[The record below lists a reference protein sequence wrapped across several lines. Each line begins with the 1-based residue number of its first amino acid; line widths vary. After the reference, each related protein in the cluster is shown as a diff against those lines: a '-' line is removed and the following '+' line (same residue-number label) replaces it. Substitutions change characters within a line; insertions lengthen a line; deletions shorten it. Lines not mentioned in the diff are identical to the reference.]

1 MRISQAPFNLDLL
14 ILKDE
19 DVRHVKP
26 VTALDTMEGKTKN
39 FHPDG
44 LFSTEIFGKVG
55 NEVRNR
61 QFSYINLKASIFHPI
76 IYKAVCDLKSLYSDI
91 LAGNKYAIWD
101 DTIKDFVKA
110 TPLTGETGFNF
121 FLEHFKD
128 IEFEHRP
135 STKRENSIKLVNKYR
150 NNCLMNKLVVL
161 PAGLRDYEVSDSGQ
175 PSQDEVNT
183 LYRQVMSLANL
194 ITESSLKVSPAEV
207 DNVRYKLQKKV
218 NEIYYYFET
227 MLNGKKK
234 LVLGKWAS
242 RKIYNGTRNV
252 ITSLNNDTDNL
263 DSPTLVSFNQTAI
276 GMYQFLKATLP
287 VSIHH
292 IRNTLYKVFP
302 GPNLPA
308 ILVNKQSLKKELVH
322 LDPKYYDEWMTNEGL
337 EQVITRFGLV
347 DLRTIVLDTPNHYL
361 GLIYR
366 GPDMTYKFMQDID
379 ELPEDRSKDDVYPI
393 TFAELLYIS
402 VHHFANDL
410 PLFFTRYPVVNYG
423 SIYPSKTFLKSTVNS
438 EVRTML
444 DDNWNKT
451 DRVAL
456 QYPILDSQFVD
467 SMSPHPAHLA
477 RLDAFN

>member
-19 DVRHVKP
+19 EIRHVTP
-26 VTALDTMEGKTKN
+26 VTVLDTMEGKTKN
-39 FHPDG
+39 FHPNG

-61 QFSYINLKASIFHPI
+61 QFSYINLKATIFHPI
-76 IYKAVCDLKSLYSDI
+76 IYKAICDLKSLYSDL

-101 DTIKDFVKA
+101 DNIKDFIKA
-110 TPLTGETGFNF
+110 TPLTGNTGYSF

-128 IEFEHRP
+128 IQFEERL
-135 STKRENSIKLVNKYR
+135 SSKRENNIKLVNKYR
-150 NNCLMNKLVVL
+150 NNCLMNKLIVL
-161 PAGLRDYEVSDSGQ
+161 PAGLRDYEYSDAGQ

-194 ITESSLKVSPAEV
+194 ITEASLKVSPAEV
-207 DNVRYKLQKKV
+207 DNVRYKMQKKV
-218 NEIYYYFET
+218 NEIYYYFEA

-252 ITSLNNDTDNL
+252 ITSLNNNTDNL
-263 DSPTLVSFNQTAI
+263 DSPTLVSFNQTTI
-276 GMYQFLKATLP
+276 GLYQFLKATLP
-287 VSIHH
+287 VAIHH

-302 GPNLPA
+302 GPNMPA
-308 ILVNKQSLKKELVH
+308 ILVNKKTLKKELVH

-347 DLRTIVLDTPNHYL
+347 DLRNIILDTPNHYL

-366 GPDMTYKFMQDID
+366 GPDMTYKFLQDID
-379 ELPEDRSKDDVYPI
+379 ELPDDRSKDDVHPI

-402 VHHFANDL
+402 VYHFANDL
-410 PLFFTRYPVVNYG
+410 PLFFTRYPVINYG

-438 EVRTML
+438 EIRTML
-444 DDNWNKT
+444 DDNWHKT

-467 SMSPHPAHLA
+467 SMSPHPAHLL